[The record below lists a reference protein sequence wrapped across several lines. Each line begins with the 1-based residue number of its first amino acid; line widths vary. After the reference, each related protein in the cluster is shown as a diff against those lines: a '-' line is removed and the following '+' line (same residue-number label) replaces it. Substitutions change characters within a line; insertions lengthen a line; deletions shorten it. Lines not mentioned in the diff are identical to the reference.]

1 VATKQRQVDAG
12 VARGRSILV
21 DLGRELRDA
30 RMEHGLSQSQVARS
44 ARTSRSQVSRV
55 EHAAAPAV
63 SIPEMARL
71 LAVVGLE
78 LSSRAYPAGPPI
90 RDAAHLALL
99 ERLRRLAPS
108 TCAWRYEVP
117 IGMPG
122 DRRAWDAVLTIGA
135 GEVAVEAETRPR
147 DLQSLLRRVAGK
159 LRDSQG
165 PSAAILLLS
174 NTRHNRRLLVDHGDV
189 IASAFPAPGTEILSA
204 LESGTSPRRSGVL
217 LL

>member
-1 VATKQRQVDAG
+1 
-12 VARGRSILV
+12 
-21 DLGRELRDA
+21 
-30 RMEHGLSQSQVARS
+30 
-44 ARTSRSQVSRV
+44 
-55 EHAAAPAV
+55 
-63 SIPEMARL
+63 
-71 LAVVGLE
+71 
-78 LSSRAYPAGPPI
+78 
-90 RDAAHLALL
+90 
-99 ERLRRLAPS
+99 
-108 TCAWRYEVP
+108 
-117 IGMPG
+117 MPG